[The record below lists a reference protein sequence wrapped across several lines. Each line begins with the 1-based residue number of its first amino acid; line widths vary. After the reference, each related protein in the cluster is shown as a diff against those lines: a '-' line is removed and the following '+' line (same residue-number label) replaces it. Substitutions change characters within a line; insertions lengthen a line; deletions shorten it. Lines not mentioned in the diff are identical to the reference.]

1 MELSKSYTLKEAI
14 QKIEQ
19 YCAYQDRCYKEVREK
34 LYQMRLNA
42 QEQDQVL
49 VHLAEHKF
57 LDEERFAK
65 SFVRGKFNYKNWGR
79 NKLRFELKFREI
91 SPYNINKALEE
102 IDSDKYLEVLD
113 KIARKRKAD
122 TSERNVYKLKK
133 KITDYLLY
141 RGWESNL
148 VYDKIEEIFLENE

>member
-1 MELSKSYTLKEAI
+1 MDTKSYTIKEAI
-14 QKIEQ
+14 KKIEG

-34 LYQMRLNA
+34 LYEMRLTLE
-42 QEQDQVL
+42 EQDQIL
-49 VHLAEHKF
+49 VYLAENKF

-102 IDSDKYLEVLD
+102 IDDNRYVEVLD
-113 KIARKRKAD
+113 ELIRKKKVQ
-122 TSERNVYKLKK
+122 TKETNIYKLKK
-133 KITDYLLY
+133 KTVDYLLY

-148 VYDKIEEIFLENE
+148 IYDRIEEIYSEDEQ